1 MKISTKYFGE
11 ITINEEEILTF
22 ESGIPGFLDEKQF
35 IIQMLTDD
43 GLYSVLQSVTTPE
56 LAFVITDPFFF
67 FKDYDFHLDDAVVEQ
82 LGIEKPTD
90 VRVVNILTLQDPFEK
105 TTINLQAPV
114 IINTKNNKAKQVILN
129 DEKYTIKQPLFHKSP
144 AGTKG

>member
-67 FKDYDFHLDDAVVEQ
+67 SKIMIFIWMMRLS
-82 LGIEKPTD
+82 
-90 VRVVNILTLQDPFEK
+90 
-105 TTINLQAPV
+105 
-114 IINTKNNKAKQVILN
+114 NN
-129 DEKYTIKQPLFHKSP
+129 
-144 AGTKG
+144 